1 MTFRSLDRLA
11 RSKRYASS
19 DMELHTCAIISVK
32 LEKLDEKN
40 CNLITFTAGSM
51 LSVALDEDMIPFKP
65 IIWFE
70 LSLPASND
78 TKISVQRPALSKRKL
93 TADETPATSKRS
105 ATSSAV
111 NENSHTNKSALK
123 IPTGIVIPGKEG
135 SIVPSADLPSRPPSV
150 RGQSVSFHPE
160 VITQNGKSMPYI
172 ILVYQD
178 DHHVFLRTFYLVISV
193 HDELLIVCLSCIAIF
208 NVISHNERILLC

>member
-40 CNLITFTAGSM
+40 CNLITVTAGSM
-51 LSVALDEDMIPFKP
+51 LSIALDKDMIPIKP

-70 LSLPASND
+70 LSLPVVMD
-78 TKISVQRPALSKRKL
+78 TKISVQRPVLSKRKV
-93 TADETPATSKRS
+93 TADETAATSKRS

-111 NENSHTNKSALK
+111 NENSLTNMSALK
-123 IPTGIVIPGKEG
+123 ILSGIAAPGKEG
-135 SIVPSADLPSRPPSV
+135 STVPSADLPSRPPSV

-172 ILVYQD
+172 ILAYQD
-178 DHHVFLRTFYLVISV
+178 NRCVFVLHIIS
-193 HDELLIVCLSCIAIF
+193 
-208 NVISHNERILLC
+208 